1 MHATPTRTTINLCGF
16 WAGYTELYASL
27 GLQQLRH
34 PSGSSDVLEIV
45 RTLKKALQPSG
56 GGGDGGGDGGA
67 ATTAPPQVLLH
78 CESGAFAAAVA
89 SAFLSDI
96 EKVDEQAAA
105 SRVVDRI
112 GGRLPCDKSE
122 CIRLGRLVCE
132 LSGGGGG
139 RGGSKKGKQ
148 QQQQAS
154 KPVIAAGGGDDS
166 EDDSEAEEAARAE
179 AERAERWAN
188 YQRAVAQHGLPQANS
203 KKPVVGWPGEGDG
216 WTEVSHTQ
224 QSYAA
229 KRPVQASSYA
239 AAAKQAQAKA
249 DAEAREAERM
259 SEKQRKNRRKAEKA
273 KEESARREAEQKA
286 RLAET
291 IRQRA
296 MS

>member
-1 MHATPTRTTINLCGF
+1 MHGVFTALINGVHEQGEGGVLWVRGEVCTYCFPETFGDTEF
-16 WAGYTELYASL
+16 AAGLKIMMSHPNAHTLFFVINEKDGVAHVVAYPRDKVYRDYHEEL
-27 GLQQLRH
+27 R
-34 PSGSSDVLEIV
+34 
-45 RTLKKALQPSG
+45 
-56 GGGDGGGDGGA
+56 GA
-67 ATTAPPQVLLH
+67 AT
-78 CESGAFAAAVA
+78 
-89 SAFLSDI
+89 
-96 EKVDEQAAA
+96 K
-105 SRVVDRI
+105 
-112 GGRLPCDKSE
+112 
-122 CIRLGRLVCE
+122 
-132 LSGGGGG
+132 
-139 RGGSKKGKQ
+139 
-148 QQQQAS
+148 
-154 KPVIAAGGGDDS
+154 
-166 EDDSEAEEAARAE
+166 AEEAARAE

-188 YQRAVAQHGLPQANS
+188 YQRAVAQHGLPQASS

-216 WTEVSHTQ
+216 WTEVNHTQ